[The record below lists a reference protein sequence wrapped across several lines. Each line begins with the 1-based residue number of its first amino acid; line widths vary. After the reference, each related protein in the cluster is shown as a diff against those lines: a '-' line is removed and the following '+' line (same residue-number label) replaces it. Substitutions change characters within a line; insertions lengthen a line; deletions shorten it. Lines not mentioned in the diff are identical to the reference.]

1 MDYCTIEDIETHT
14 STPTLIQL
22 TSDDGQEEVDRVV
35 AQEAILYSSTLI
47 DGYLRGRYTLPLDT
61 HFPLLRILAI
71 DLSIYRLYTRRMRN
85 EMPEVIEN
93 NYKNAIA
100 TLRDIQKAAQFLFLI
115 TRSFGGRG
123 DTFGTVKKSCGG
135 ASKSQR
141 NILTKIDAIH
151 ERLDKVM
158 IENRDFEKLIK
169 QYDFED
175 AFFYCDPPYTSGCGY
190 EVTST
195 TDFDHERLRD
205 VLKGIKGRFLLSYD
219 DSPKVRELYKGYEM
233 IEVERQNGIN
243 NREGTNRANKVYKEL
258 LIANYPIKDLFKNE

>member
-71 DLSIYRLYTRRMRN
+71 DSSIYRLYTRRMRN

-100 TLRDIQKAAQFLFLI
+100 TLRDIQKGVITLQSENDSLETASFNAEEYKTNKDIIDRLF
-115 TRSFGGRG
+115 
-123 DTFGTVKKSCGG
+123 
-135 ASKSQR
+135 SK
-141 NILTKIDAIH
+141 
-151 ERLDKVM
+151 ERML
-158 IENRDFEKLIK
+158 E
-169 QYDFED
+169 Y
-175 AFFYCDPPYTSGCGY
+175 
-190 EVTST
+190 
-195 TDFDHERLRD
+195 
-205 VLKGIKGRFLLSYD
+205 
-219 DSPKVRELYKGYEM
+219 
-233 IEVERQNGIN
+233 
-243 NREGTNRANKVYKEL
+243 
-258 LIANYPIKDLFKNE
+258 

>member
-1 MDYCTIEDIETHT
+1 MTDYCTIEDIETQT

-100 TLRDIQKAAQFLFLI
+100 TLRDIQKGVITLQSENDSLETASFNAEEYKTNKNIIDRLF
-115 TRSFGGRG
+115 
-123 DTFGTVKKSCGG
+123 
-135 ASKSQR
+135 SK
-141 NILTKIDAIH
+141 
-151 ERLDKVM
+151 ERML
-158 IENRDFEKLIK
+158 E
-169 QYDFED
+169 Y
-175 AFFYCDPPYTSGCGY
+175 
-190 EVTST
+190 
-195 TDFDHERLRD
+195 
-205 VLKGIKGRFLLSYD
+205 
-219 DSPKVRELYKGYEM
+219 
-233 IEVERQNGIN
+233 
-243 NREGTNRANKVYKEL
+243 
-258 LIANYPIKDLFKNE
+258 